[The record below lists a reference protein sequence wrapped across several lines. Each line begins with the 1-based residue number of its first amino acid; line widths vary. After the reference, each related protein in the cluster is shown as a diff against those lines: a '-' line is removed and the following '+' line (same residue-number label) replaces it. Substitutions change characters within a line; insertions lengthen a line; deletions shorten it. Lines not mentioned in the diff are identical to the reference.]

1 LPLATFELE
10 LYLGALLMI
19 FGTSTSA
26 SSLSSL
32 LSQYA
37 DADSR
42 GRVLGVGQAFGGF
55 GRIGGPALA
64 GVAFAALG
72 VHWPFYVGAMVMVGM
87 AVFSR
92 FIAVRRAADI
102 SVGRGPKTGQKP

>member
-1 LPLATFELE
+1 
-10 LYLGALLMI
+10 MI
-19 FGTSTSA
+19 FGTSTTSA
-26 SSLSSL
+26 SLSSL

-42 GRVLGVGQAFGGF
+42 GRVLGVGQTFGGF

-87 AVFSR
+87 VVFSR
-92 FIAVRRAADI
+92 FIAVRRAVDI
-102 SVGRGPKTGQKP
+102 SIGRVDDPGRKPGQKP